1 MKVLRTLALAAVIAV
16 GACSD
21 EDDKMTEPDL
31 PTGQVPDFAAQD
43 VNPTSARFEETV
55 SPRDY
60 EKSVSAWYF
69 GHAT

>member
-21 EDDKMTEPDL
+21 DKKATEPGL
-31 PTGQVPDFAAQD
+31 PTGQVPDFAAED
-43 VNPTSARFEETV
+43 VNSTSARFGETI